1 MILFSNSPK
10 SGNLIKD
17 KILAFARV
25 SLLLVILKGHD
36 KNKMV
41 S

>member
-1 MILFSNSPK
+1 MIIFPIYQK

-41 S
+41 I